1 MVQVACPWGSRALL
15 RIAGAFQLPLYFQ
28 SVPIQVFTQLLLA
41 PPRGALQLGLVD
53 HLAKVSGIRP
63 GVPLAH
69 QQIGGY
75 QQGDQQ

>member
-28 SVPIQVFTQLLLA
+28 SAPIQVFVQLLLD
-41 PPRGALQLGLVD
+41 PPGALQLRLVD
-53 HLAKVSGIRP
+53 HLAGVSGIQP